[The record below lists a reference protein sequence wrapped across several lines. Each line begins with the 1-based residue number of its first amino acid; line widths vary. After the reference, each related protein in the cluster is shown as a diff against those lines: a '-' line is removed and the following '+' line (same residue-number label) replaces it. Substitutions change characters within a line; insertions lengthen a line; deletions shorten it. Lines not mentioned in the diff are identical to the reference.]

1 MEYTIKNILIEPN
14 NEKIALRLEIQT
26 EIKTHEIFKEF
37 NIDNSG
43 SKGYRPNKDLLI
55 KFDPNSKKL
64 TISKTNSL
72 DYASFKLKNTRYI
85 YNDSFITKLII
96 DIIDGKIEFEPSFCL
111 FEDDM
116 KKIIGVSI
124 ESLENLHQ
132 KLSQEYQELCE
143 ESIKH
148 LKILE
153 KSFPCFLDSEY
164 KKLIENLNEIGLQET
179 KEILEIIKGSNKNR
193 ILFALGKEVE
203 KKVDIEDIDEYSTY
217 DEEKLKID
225 IYNYKRQKYPVL
237 KKNLQT
243 IIKILETKRYI
254 TRIDKTK
261 LIRLKNLVKKIE
273 RVEVEPSKSLLED
286 IREVLKG
293 FISILA
299 SIASPVLA
307 FISIT
312 IEIIDM
318 LKKAEKIKQNL
329 ENKKYNKDFQKREL
343 ETQIGRQVVE
353 EKAVATSSPQ
363 PSKHYLIHHP
373 NGTYSKVKAFRP
385 MKVSEL
391 KYIYPGC
398 TVYELRGMKWVKLF
412 GRGAGQ
418 LKKDKIIK
426 GLDASGRGVRELAG
440 DAGASRSYAYR
451 VLKESRKAKVAG
463 RRDLRYKNKSV

>member
-14 NEKIALRLEIQT
+14 NEKIALRLEIKT

-85 YNDSFITKLII
+85 YNDSFITKLIV

-132 KLSQEYQELCE
+132 KLSQEYQELCK

-164 KKLIENLNEIGLQET
+164 KKLIENLNEMGLQET
-179 KEILEIIKGSNKNR
+179 KEILEIIKGSNKKR

-203 KKVDIEDIDEYSTY
+203 KKVNIEDIDEYSTY

-273 RVEVEPSKSLLED
+273 RVEVEPSKRLLED

-312 IEIIDM
+312 IEIINM
-318 LKKAEKIKQNL
+318 LEKAEKIKQNL
-329 ENKKYNKDFQKREL
+329 ENKKYNKDFQKRESD
-343 ETQIGRQVVE
+343 QIDRQVVE
-353 EKAVATSSPQ
+353 EKVVAASLQPPCKYYFIKHPDGSSNQ
-363 PSKHYLIHHP
+363 V
-373 NGTYSKVKAFRP
+373 KVTRP
-385 MKVSEL
+385 IKIAEL
-391 KYIYPGC
+391 KFRFAGC
-398 TVYELRGMKWVKLF
+398 TVYELRQNRWVKLF
-412 GRGAGQ
+412 GSGARV
-418 LKKDKIIK
+418 LKKDKLLK
-426 GLDASGRGVRELAG
+426 ALDADGKSVRELAG
-440 DAGASRSYAYR
+440 DAGASSSYAYQ
-451 VLKESRKAKVAG
+451 VLKKSRKAKRAK
-463 RRDLRYKNKSV
+463 RKSSESLRYRG